1 MRNKT
6 KRRPGVCSAWPPLLN
21 LTPYRF
27 RPVSLKE
34 ESPDGVTSL
43 FGGPL
48 LERTSRTIL
57 PVESEIS
64 AAFTSERASPVLQI
78 SWAPSSLKMCFAR
91 LVSSLLSEWERHTR
105 FRTSSWPWI
114 PARTTYRIILIAVFV
129 AVTIVVAVSPVA
141 MVTVMFTVF
150 VPFSFA
156 GAIPLTIVPLITVML
171 VPFAVVSTRY
181 GYGELLRERAGDR
194 EGS

>member
-1 MRNKT
+1 
-6 KRRPGVCSAWPPLLN
+6 
-21 LTPYRF
+21 
-27 RPVSLKE
+27 
-34 ESPDGVTSL
+34 
-43 FGGPL
+43 
-48 LERTSRTIL
+48 
-57 PVESEIS
+57 
-64 AAFTSERASPVLQI
+64 
-78 SWAPSSLKMCFAR
+78 
-91 LVSSLLSEWERHTR
+91 
-105 FRTSSWPWI
+105 
-114 PARTTYRIILIAVFV
+114 
-129 AVTIVVAVSPVA
+129 